1 MAYEP
6 FPDKFG
12 TASNCVPAS
21 VDYFIEIFGYQEA
34 VELGSIDDPTRND
47 INYDKI
53 QVALNDAAV
62 LINNYILTAPP
73 QGKILIAGSYRRTQ
87 ATIARWYLDTLRP
100 RQQVI
105 DAAEKAL
112 QQLELWAAKSSPSTG
127 LKWQEAYRYWGGHCS
142 MTKSSVARGRS
153 LTDLSLTRWVLGEGG
168 NNRWWMFPRK
178 EARSSIRT
186 ASEALSGSSL
196 GIEGT
201 MPESALEVNE
211 LFDALETTRGLE
223 TFTNTEAVVDPED
236 GDMVIA
242 VNPTESED
250 GEFDNFN
257 GLKEGNTF

>member
-153 LTDLSLTRWVLGEGG
+153 LTDLSLTRWVLREGG

-201 MPESALEVNE
+201 MPESALGVNE

-223 TFTNTEAVVDPED
+223 TFANTEAVVDPED